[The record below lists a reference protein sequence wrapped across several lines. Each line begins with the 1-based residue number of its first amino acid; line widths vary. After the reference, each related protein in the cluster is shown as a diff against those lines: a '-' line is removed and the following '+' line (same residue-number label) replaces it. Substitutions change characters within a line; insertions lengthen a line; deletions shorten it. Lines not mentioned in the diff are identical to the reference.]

1 MSLVDKINAGIK
13 QAMKDK
19 AKQKLTALR
28 AVKAAIL
35 LAQTESKD
43 RSLTEAE
50 EVKLLQKLVK
60 QRKESFEIYNKQGR
74 ADLADVEKVEMD
86 CISEFLPEAMS
97 PEEVEANVKQVIEE
111 LGASSMKDMGRVMG
125 VASKKLAGQADG
137 SQISTIVKQ
146 LLS

>member
-1 MSLVDKINAGIK
+1 MSLVENINADIK

-35 LAQTESKD
+35 LAQTETSD
-43 RSLTEAE
+43 RSLGEAE
-50 EVKLLQKLVK
+50 EIKLLQKLVK
-60 QRKESFEIYNKQGR
+60 QRKESYEIYNKQGR
-74 ADLADVEKVEMD
+74 ADLAAVEKEEMGYISEYLPESMSKEDVEA
-86 CISEFLPEAMS
+86 I
-97 PEEVEANVKQVIEE
+97 VKEIVGE

-137 SQISTIVKQ
+137 GMISGIVKQ